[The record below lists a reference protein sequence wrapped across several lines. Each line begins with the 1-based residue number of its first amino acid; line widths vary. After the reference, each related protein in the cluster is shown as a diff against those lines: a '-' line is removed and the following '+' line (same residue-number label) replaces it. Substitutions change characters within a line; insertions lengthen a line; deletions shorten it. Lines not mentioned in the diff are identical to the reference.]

1 MSYLGNFAA
10 DSTVDLF
17 IPTRAGDGSRVNPS
31 TAFEANDFR
40 LYKNGSATQ
49 RSSEAGFTITSPFDS
64 MVGMSVLSIDLSDNT
79 DSGFYA
85 AGNDYTV
92 VAYPDETIDGVSVAE
107 VVARFS
113 IENRFTNVTQINGDA
128 TAAAN
133 AEAFFDGTGYAGTNN
148 VIPTVTTLT
157 GHTAQ
162 TADHTAGIA
171 DIPTVSEFNARSL
184 ASADYTVVG
193 DLGTVQTGDSF
204 AYLGT
209 NLGAIGANATEAGG
223 TGDHL
228 TAIDLPNQTM
238 NITGNIT
245 GNLSGTVGSV
255 TGNVGGIAGTITTL
269 DALDTAQDTQHSTT
283 QGKVDT
289 AQADLDI
296 LTGSDGVV
304 LATTQANYA
313 PSKAGDE
320 MDLVDAPNATAIT
333 AFATA
338 LEAAI
343 LNEGDATALLAA
355 LAAKVEEFLVNEGDA
370 TATLAAISTAVWSE
384 TNRTLTANTNFND
397 PTVAAIADAVLDE
410 VMSGHVTVGTL
421 GKAIADILADSNELQ
436 SDNIPGLIA
445 ALNNIS
451 TAQVN
456 SEVDS
461 ALADYDAP
469 TRIELTT
476 DTNSILTRLGTP
488 AGVDIAA
495 DIAENN
501 TVVDGIQTDLSNAT
515 DGLGALKTLID
526 NVQTAVDALND
537 YDGTDTSGITTLLTR
552 LTALRAGYLDALN
565 GHIAQTT
572 DHTTNIAAILI
583 DTAEI
588 GVAGAGLTEAGATGD
603 HLTAV
608 PWNAAWDAEVQSE
621 VTDGLN
627 AYDPPTRAELTT
639 DTNSVLT
646 RLGTP
651 AGADVSADVAAV
663 KVDTGNLVTRI
674 TSTLFTGITSLAE
687 WLGLLAGKQAGDSTA
702 LTEIAATGAGSGTF
716 DEATDSLEAIRDRG
730 DAEWITGAGGS
741 SPTAADIRA
750 EIDSNSTKLAAIV
763 ADTNELQTNQG
774 NWITATGFST
784 HSAADIWTV
793 ATRVLTANTNLND
806 PTVAAIADAV
816 TDELLSG
823 HTTPGSLGQA
833 ISDILVDTGTTL
845 DGKIDTID
853 GIVDS
858 ILVDTGTTLD
868 GKIDNIEADTNE
880 LQTNQGNW
888 ITATGF
894 STHTAADVWSVVT
907 RVLTANTNLND
918 PTVAA
923 IADAV
928 CDEALSGH
936 ATAGTLGK
944 AISDVLVDTG
954 TTLDGKIDTIDGIVD
969 SILIDTGTTL
979 DGKLD
984 TAQADLDIITGA
996 DGANLLSATQASV
1009 DAIETDT
1016 DTTVPA
1022 LIAALPQDK
1031 TGYTLAASE
1040 DVYHANIQLTL
1051 DGANSRDEYTVTWFK
1066 NGSRVSSGITSPL
1079 VQVVNRSDGTDLVAS
1094 ASMTQIGSTGSYKYD
1109 EGTNR
1114 LTNGEAALVIVSAT
1128 IDSGTR
1134 SFSKILGRDASS

>member
-1 MSYLGNFAA
+1 
-10 DSTVDLF
+10 
-17 IPTRAGDGSRVNPS
+17 
-31 TAFEANDFR
+31 
-40 LYKNGSATQ
+40 
-49 RSSEAGFTITSPFDS
+49 

-162 TADHTAGIA
+162 TADHTAAIA
-171 DIPTVSEFNARSL
+171 DIPTVSEFNARTL

-209 NLGAIGANATEAGG
+209 NLGLQGANATEAGG

-238 NITGNIT
+238 DITGNIT

-269 DALDTAQDTQHSTT
+269 DGLNTAQDTQHSTT

-355 LAAKVEEFLVNEGDA
+355 IAAKVEEFLVNEGDA

-526 NVQTAVDALND
+526 NVQTAVDGLND
-537 YDGTDTSGITTLLTR
+537 YDGTDTSGVTTLLSR
-552 LTALRAGYLDALN
+552 LTALRAGYIDALN
-565 GHIAQTT
+565 GHIAQTA
-572 DHTTNIAAILI
+572 DHTASVAAILADTNELQGDIANGGRI
-583 DTAEI
+583 DLI
-588 GVAGAGLTEAGATGD
+588 LD
-603 HLTAV
+603 
-608 PWNAAWDAEVQSE
+608 
-621 VTDGLN
+621 
-627 AYDPPTRAELTT
+627 ELTT
-639 DTNSVLT
+639 QGDTNEAKIDTIDSN
-646 RLGTP
+646 
-651 AGADVSADVAAV
+651 
-663 KVDTGNLVTRI
+663 VDTLLTRI
-674 TSTLFTGITSLAE
+674 TSTLFSGITSLAE
-687 WLGLLAGKQAGDSTA
+687 WLGLLAGKQAGDATA

-730 DAEWITGAGGS
+730 DAEWTTGSGGGGGGS
-741 SPTAADIRA
+741 APTAAEIRI
-750 EIDSNSTKLAAIV
+750 EMDDNSTQLAAIL
-763 ADTNELQTNQG
+763 ADTNELQTDDIPGLIAALN
-774 NWITATGFST
+774 NPSATAIRD
-784 HSAADIWTV
+784 AILD
-793 ATRVLTANTNLND
+793 RVL
-806 PTVAAIADAV
+806 
-816 TDELLSG
+816 SG
-823 HTTPGSLGQA
+823 NHDSA
-833 ISDILVDTGTTL
+833 GTT
-845 DGKIDTID
+845 GKILQD
-853 GIVDS
+853 V
-858 ILVDTGTTLD
+858 L
-868 GKIDNIEADTNE
+868 ADTNE
-880 LQTNQGNW
+880 LQSDDVPGLV
-888 ITATGF
+888 
-894 STHTAADVWSVVT
+894 AA
-907 RVLTANTNLND
+907 LND
-918 PTVAA
+918 IS
-923 IADAV
+923 IAQVNA
-928 CDEALSGH
+928 E
-936 ATAGTLGK
+936 
-944 AISDVLVDTG
+944 
-954 TTLDGKIDTIDGIVD
+954 
-969 SILIDTGTTL
+969 
-979 DGKLD
+979 LD
-984 TAQADLDIITGA
+984 TALSDYDPPTRAELTTDTNSVLSILGTPAGLNVSADIAANQTDLNTIISDLANSTDGLGALKTLIDAVQAAVDGQNDLSSADIATA
-996 DGANLLSATQASV
+996 LATYDGPTKAEMDAALTALNDLSAAEVNAEVV
-1009 DAIETDT
+1009 DVVRTDT
-1016 DTTVPA
+1016 ATELSAVPGASPDLHSMIQFLYMA
-1022 LIAALPQDK
+1022 LRNKVDVTSSAKEIHDDA
-1031 TGYTLAASE
+1031 GVVLATKSLS
-1040 DVYHANIQLTL
+1040 D
-1051 DGANSRDEYTVTWFK
+1051 
-1066 NGSRVSSGITSPL
+1066 
-1079 VQVVNRSDGTDLVAS
+1079 DGTTYS
-1094 ASMTQIGSTGSYKYD
+1094 
-1109 EGTNR
+1109 
-1114 LTNGEAALVIVSAT
+1114 EA
-1128 IDSGTR
+1128 
-1134 SFSKILGRDASS
+1134 KSS